1 MSSSCATHAASL
13 YQHHRSEM
21 PSCHNRIQVQPTN
34 WGYMACACA
43 WPAYRKVRPHERSR
57 DARAAAKATPGPR
70 VDSFRSL
77 ADSSTLQRAVGSPQR
92 TRQYQAHE
100 EKQVT
105 QYRVAHKA
113 DCPSL
118 QGCHP
123 VVASRRGQA
132 RSLEH
137 VAECD
142 GQVAVG
148 HSPFVD
154 GQRRAR
160 FAARWVRCAKLCR
173 HIAPPAFVQLN
184 ASTHGPKHLQRCFWE
199 PLTCL
204 PRAPGKHEFGRG
216 EHARTHRLA
225 HGQMVRARSGGA
237 RGRGRRHTWNLWG
250 G

>member
-1 MSSSCATHAASL
+1 
-13 YQHHRSEM
+13 
-21 PSCHNRIQVQPTN
+21 
-34 WGYMACACA
+34 MACACA

-148 HSPFVD
+148 YSPFVD
-154 GQRRAR
+154 GQQRARFVARRAR
-160 FAARWVRCAKLCR
+160 GAQLCWVRCAKLCR
-173 HIAPPAFVQLN
+173 HITLPAFVQLD
-184 ASTHGPKHLQRCFWE
+184 AQTHGLKHLQCCFWE
-199 PLTCL
+199 PLTGVSRT
-204 PRAPGKHEFGRG
+204 PAEREFGRG
-216 EHARTHRLA
+216 ERARTHRLA
-225 HGQMVRARSGGA
+225 HSDGSTERAR
-237 RGRGRRHTWNLWG
+237 RRYTWKFVG
-250 G
+250 

>member
-1 MSSSCATHAASL
+1 
-13 YQHHRSEM
+13 
-21 PSCHNRIQVQPTN
+21 
-34 WGYMACACA
+34 MACACA

-148 HSPFVD
+148 YSPFVD
-154 GQRRAR
+154 GQQRARFVARRAR
-160 FAARWVRCAKLCR
+160 GAQLCWVRCAKLCR
-173 HIAPPAFVQLN
+173 HITLPAFVQLD
-184 ASTHGPKHLQRCFWE
+184 AQTHGLKHLQRCFWE
-199 PLTCL
+199 PLTGL
-204 PRAPGKHEFGRG
+204 SRTPAKREFRRG
-216 EHARTHRLA
+216 ERACTHRLA
-225 HGQMVRARSGGA
+225 HGEMLWSTDA
-237 RGRGRRHTWNLWG
+237 RGAPATTWERVG
-250 G
+250 